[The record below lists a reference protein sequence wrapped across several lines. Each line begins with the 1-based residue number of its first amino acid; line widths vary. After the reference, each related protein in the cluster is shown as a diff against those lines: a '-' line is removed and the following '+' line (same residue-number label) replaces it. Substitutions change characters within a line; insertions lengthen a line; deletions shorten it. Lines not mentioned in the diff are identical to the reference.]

1 MSLLFLFL
9 ACGESY
15 ESPAGPSAQG
25 VSEYTQGMWGE
36 RTRTV
41 QAGLEEAAAL
51 ATEERSEEAAAL
63 LVAIY
68 EGSFEPELEW
78 VIRRDL
84 GAQEAMVLEFQFG
97 RLRQALEQGGD
108 VASQVATLME
118 SLNQTAALLDEK
130 QVVWP

>member
-1 MSLLFLFL
+1 MSLFLLFL

-15 ESPAGPSAQG
+15 ESPAAPAVQG
-25 VSEYTQGMWGE
+25 VTEYTQGMWGE

-51 ATEERSEEAAAL
+51 GAEERSEEAAAL
-63 LVAIY
+63 VVAIY

-84 GAQEAMVLEFQFG
+84 GAREAMVLEFQFG
-97 RLRQALEQGGD
+97 RLRQALEQGGG
-108 VASQVATLME
+108 VASEVATLME
-118 SLNQTAALLDEK
+118 SLNQTAATLDEM